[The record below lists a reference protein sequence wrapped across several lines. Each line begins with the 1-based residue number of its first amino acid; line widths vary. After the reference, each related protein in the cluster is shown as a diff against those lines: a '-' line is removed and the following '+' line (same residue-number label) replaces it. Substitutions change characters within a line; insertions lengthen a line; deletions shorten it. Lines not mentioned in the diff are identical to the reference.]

1 MTVSFLR
8 TTVGVVAVAVVAMSV
23 VYGLTRVGSPSDER
37 KRRLDER
44 RVEDLRGIARAV
56 DLHWT
61 RHGSLPASL
70 HELSDATV
78 RDVALND
85 PERGEP
91 YEYRVRA
98 ASAFELCGFFGTDWS
113 EPSIEVF
120 WTHPMGRHCFDLEV
134 REVRRRDA
142 DKDGSPVIP
151 RARR

>member
-8 TTVGVVAVAVVAMSV
+8 TTVGVVPVAVVAMSV

-37 KRRLDER
+37 ERRLDER
-44 RVEDLRGIARAV
+44 RVGDLRGIARAV

-61 RHGSLPASL
+61 RRGSLPASL

-91 YEYRVRA
+91 YQYRVRA
-98 ASAFELCGFFGTDWS
+98 ASAFELCGVFGTDWS
-113 EPSIEVF
+113 DPSMEGF
-120 WTHPMGRHCFDLEV
+120 WTHPMGRHCFDLEA
-134 REVRRRDA
+134 REVRRQDA
-142 DKDGSPVIP
+142 DKDRSPVIP

>member
-1 MTVSFLR
+1 VTVSFPR
-8 TTVGVVAVAVVAMSV
+8 TTVGAVAVAVVAMSV
-23 VYGLTRVGSPSDER
+23 VYGLTQVGLPSDER

-44 RVEDLRGIARAV
+44 RVEDLREIARAV

-85 PERGEP
+85 PERGES
-91 YEYRVRA
+91 YEYRARA
-98 ASAFELCGFFGTDWS
+98 AATFELCGSFATDWS
-113 EPSIEVF
+113 APSAEVF
-120 WTHPMGRHCFDLEV
+120 WTHTIGRHCFDLEV
-134 REVRRRDA
+134 REVQRQDA

>member
-1 MTVSFLR
+1 MTVSILR
-8 TTVGVVAVAVVAMSV
+8 TAVGVVDVAAVAMSV
-23 VYGLTRVGSPSDER
+23 VYGLTRVGSPSDKRE
-37 KRRLDER
+37 RRLDER
-44 RVEDLRGIARAV
+44 RVEDLRGGIARAV

-61 RHGSLPASL
+61 RRGSLPASL

-98 ASAFELCGFFGTDWS
+98 AWAFGLCGFFGTDWS
-113 EPSIEVF
+113 DRSMEVF
-120 WTHPMGRHCFDLEV
+120 WTHPMG
-134 REVRRRDA
+134 RRRDA